1 MMPDGRSPRNAI
13 AAMPEPSFFCT
24 SASLVFEI
32 LDVAREKTRFPQSA
46 TGQNAI
52 PENRVYVK
60 TCAAEVEK
68 RRLAALPFPPPDPNP
83 VEFFS
88 FPRKENFEN
97 SLIISRFFKNE
108 NRKIFHENPL
118 QKRFSSFILS
128 PVEGPKQDASPSTC
142 PRRNNNQ

>member
-1 MMPDGRSPRNAI
+1 MMADGRRPRNAI

-68 RRLAALPFPPPDPNP
+68 CRPAARPFPPPDPNP
-83 VEFFS
+83 VEFF
-88 FPRKENFEN
+88 F
-97 SLIISRFFKNE
+97 
-108 NRKIFHENPL
+108 
-118 QKRFSSFILS
+118 FSSKGKFRKFVDDKRIFQ
-128 PVEGPKQDASPSTC
+128 K
-142 PRRNNNQ
+142 